1 MAAEIKPLTAIRG
14 IAAVLVAVYHFHQLQ
29 DTGVPALN
37 HFIRHG
43 YFWVDLFFVLSGFV
57 MALTYAGMFVTGF
70 SWRAHRDFLRKRIAR
85 VYPLYLAVT
94 LGVSFYSL
102 LVYGGFEG
110 VKRPAVNL
118 ADPVQAHITNLL
130 MIHAWGFGSS
140 IGGPTWSIS
149 TEWAAYLLFPLLA
162 WLALFRGKR
171 TASLLGLAAAALLAY
186 VATQPETG
194 QTVRNGQFD
203 IYHCLDGMAVFR
215 CLGGFTIGLL
225 AYRLRQTA
233 WLMRLLQHEAACFGL
248 FALLIIGMAVPLPDL
263 LLYPLLPL
271 LVLSLYA
278 AQGRAL
284 AFFSWTPFYRLG
296 VYSYAIYLLHAH
308 FHVVLGQLEKHLP
321 RFMPETAA
329 YLVAFIMV
337 YATVFG
343 VAVLCYHFIE
353 QPGRRWLRQRPSG
366 AE

>member
-1 MAAEIKPLTAIRG
+1 MAAEIKPLTSIRG

-29 DTGVPALN
+29 DTGIPTLN

-57 MALTYAGMFVTGF
+57 MALTYAGMFAQGF
-70 SWRAHRDFLRKRIAR
+70 SWRAHRDFLRKRVAR

-94 LGVSFYSL
+94 LGVSCYSL

-118 ADPVQAHITNLL
+118 ADPVLAHITNLL
-130 MIHAWGFGSS
+130 MVHAWGFGSS

-162 WLALFRGKR
+162 WLALFRGKG
-171 TASLLGLAAAALLAY
+171 AAVLLGLAATALLAY

-215 CLGGFTIGLL
+215 CVGGFTIGLL

-233 WLMRLLQHEAACFGL
+233 WLMQLLRRDSVCFGL
-248 FALLIIGMAVPLPDL
+248 FALLLVGMAVPLPDL

-284 AFFSWTPFYRLG
+284 AFFSWAPFYRLG
-296 VYSYAIYLLHAH
+296 IYSYAIYLLHAH
-308 FHVVLGQLEKHLP
+308 FHVVHGQLEKHLP

-329 YLVAFIMV
+329 NLIACIVV
-337 YATVFG
+337 YG
-343 VAVLCYHFIE
+343 AVLGAAVFSYHYIE
-353 QPGRRWLRQRPSG
+353 QPGRRWLRQRT
-366 AE
+366 AEAE